1 GSAVHEIG
9 HVLGLFHTMQRHDRD
24 DFIKVV
30 MENVD
35 PLCIK
40 EFEKVMVSYIDVYG
54 LTYDYGS
61 VMHYSDLR
69 YSRNNRPTM
78 ITIDP
83 NHQRTMGSELI
94 SFSDIFMVNEH
105 YGCNKKCNNRTSVKC
120 ENEGF
125 PHPRNCSTCICP
137 SGYGGALCDRRPPGC
152 GEDLVATSEKQL
164 LIGKL
169 GRGSA
174 LRDQFDF
181 CNYMITAPE
190 EKNIEVQIQ
199 SFSRGYDVSGCP
211 VGGVEIKSQKD
222 QKLTGNRF
230 CSISNSE
237 DTIVSHSNRLPVI
250 LFSRLGTLKATI
262 TYRYI

>member
-1 GSAVHEIG
+1 LTTPGARARATYISEHIIHMQSDWYTEFLTQLKHQPANFLRTEWLWSTSQDAGRVLDESEETSFFPFANTPRQIFQEGSAVHEIG

-105 YGCNKKCNNRTSVKC
+105 YGCNSSVCDQLAVELYISGKKRSSLEKCNNRTSVKC

-125 PHPRNCSTCICP
+125 PHPRNCST
-137 SGYGGALCDRRPPGC
+137 
-152 GEDLVATSEKQL
+152 
-164 LIGKL
+164 
-169 GRGSA
+169 
-174 LRDQFDF
+174 
-181 CNYMITAPE
+181 
-190 EKNIEVQIQ
+190 
-199 SFSRGYDVSGCP
+199 
-211 VGGVEIKSQKD
+211 
-222 QKLTGNRF
+222 
-230 CSISNSE
+230 
-237 DTIVSHSNRLPVI
+237 
-250 LFSRLGTLKATI
+250 
-262 TYRYI
+262 